1 MRDGMER
8 RAFEFRAS
16 EDGKAIDGV
25 VIPYGQNAII
35 REEFTERFV
44 PGSVIFSD
52 VIANRQHDRQRPL
65 ARTNGGGAYP
75 DRYGIRASGEDRAS
89 RHCGR
94 SGR

>member
-1 MRDGMER
+1 MER

-52 VIANRQHDRQRPL
+52 VIANMIASDPL
-65 ARTNGGGAYP
+65 PVPMAGGLP
-75 DRYGIRASGEDRAS
+75 
-89 RHCGR
+89 
-94 SGR
+94 

>member
-65 ARTNGGGAYP
+65 ARTNGGGLTLTDTAHP
-75 DRYGIRASGEDRAS
+75 SF
-89 RHCGR
+89 GR
-94 SGR
+94 GSSFPTL